1 MRLLLITLAP
11 YEPDGIN
18 PDEAAGV
25 ARVVVSLHV
34 HAGMTRNREQRRQSF
49 GGGEMGGKNTAQ
61 EKKRKH
67 CGNEESGV
75 SAVNTRDMEPHQ
87 PLG

>member
-34 HAGMTRNREQRRQSF
+34 HAGMKRNREQRRQSF
-49 GGGEMGGKNTAQ
+49 GGVRWEEKTRLRRKRENIVEM
-61 EKKRKH
+61 R
-67 CGNEESGV
+67 SLV
-75 SAVNTRDMEPHQ
+75 SVR
-87 PLG
+87 